1 MRGCCGVLA
10 LAGTL
15 VTCSSP
21 RGPPRSD
28 GAINLDSLR
37 VRGESLYY
45 RAAYDSAR
53 LLWARGLAQS
63 RTSADTAATAQFL
76 TWLGLLARKAGDYA
90 TARAV
95 GESALVLKHL
105 AGLRDQLFR
114 SYNALGL
121 VAWEEGRLSDAV
133 ALFDSAAGVA
143 RQSNGARELVTAT
156 GNLALVNVELGA
168 YADARA
174 GFQDALSGA
183 RTIGDTRLEANNLN
197 NLGALDIRIGDP
209 ADAIA
214 LLEEARRLLHAR
226 GDANEQNTLGQL
238 GTAYHALGD
247 YRRAIAALDS
257 GLAFSRR
264 TGVRAEEVTT
274 LEALARVYADAGDR
288 QRALALYAEADS
300 LNTTLGLEVERG
312 ADLRSVAEIHA
323 SLSDL
328 DLATRSA
335 REALAIHRHT
345 GARGEELGD
354 LLLLATLAER
364 AGQRGIADREL
375 GAARVLARRVASRAS
390 RADVALAA
398 ARLAEGRRRPRAVLA
413 VLDDA
418 RLDLVGTYGPGWQAD
433 LLAARAYLALG
444 QDRSAVDAARRA
456 VAAVEQ
462 GRSHIG
468 SGALRTA
475 WVSDKADAYT
485 VLVAALLR
493 LGLVDEAFEAS
504 DAARGRALV
513 EHLASVESG
522 EDSPD
527 TATALLH
534 EGEDRRGRIAAL
546 VARLDSVETDLH
558 AAPDSNLAVL
568 ARSLGHRLVQERAEY
583 AALLGRLAEHGDRG
597 RLLGVV
603 TARTAEVEGSIAED
617 EAVLELFV
625 APDRLHLFVLTAAG
639 VRHFESPVDRTRLT
653 VRVRLAREL
662 AGAARGSAA
671 AGSPL
676 AALYDLLIRPAQ
688 RAGALAGLRR
698 LVIVPHDLLSYV
710 PFAALRDDSSSQWLV
725 ERYALIVLP
734 TASALPVLRRGAAA
748 AGVRRTTV
756 LAPFP
761 DQLPASRTEAVA
773 LREVLPRPS
782 VRLAGGAS
790 EAWARQALAKGD
802 VLHVASHGTLDA
814 RNPLFSYVALAPGR
828 RSAPNDDGRLEAH
841 EILGLHIASPL
852 VFLSGCETGLGVSG
866 STAYTTGEDYTT
878 LAQAFL
884 YAGAGGV
891 VSTLWRVEDDGAAA
905 LAERFYRHS
914 ESMASP
920 EALAAAQRDL
930 LSQPRY
936 KEPFYWAGYVF
947 SGRGAAQNRAAL
959 SVRR

>member
-1 MRGCCGVLA
+1 
-10 LAGTL
+10 
-15 VTCSSP
+15 
-21 RGPPRSD
+21 
-28 GAINLDSLR
+28 

-53 LLWARGLAQS
+53 LLWERGLAQS
-63 RTSADTAATAQFL
+63 RASADTPATAQFL

-105 AGLRDQLFR
+105 AGLREQLFR

-133 ALFDSAAGVA
+133 ALFDSAAGIA
-143 RQSNGARELVTAT
+143 RQANGSRELVTAT
-156 GNLALVNVELGA
+156 GNLALVHVELGA
-168 YADARA
+168 YGDARA
-174 GFQDALSGA
+174 GFLDALSGA
-183 RTIGDTRLEANNLN
+183 RAIGDTRLEANNLN

-209 ADAIA
+209 ADAIP
-214 LLEEARRLLHAR
+214 LLDEARRLLRAR

-247 YRRAIAALDS
+247 YRQAIAALDS

-288 QRALALYAEADS
+288 RRALTLYAEADS
-300 LNTTLGLEVERG
+300 LNATLGLEVERG
-312 ADLRSVAEIHA
+312 ADLRAVAEIHA
-323 SLSDL
+323 SLGDL
-328 DLATRSA
+328 DLASRSA
-335 REALAIHRHT
+335 GEALAIHRRT

-364 AGQRGIADREL
+364 AGQRVMADRDL
-375 GAARVLARRVASRAS
+375 SAARDLARGFASRAS

-398 ARLAEGRRRPRAVLA
+398 ARLADGRGRPRAVLA

-418 RLDLVGTYGPGWQAD
+418 RPDLAGMYGSQWQAE
-433 LLAARAYLALG
+433 LLAARAHLALG

-462 GRSHIG
+462 GRGSIG

-475 WVSDKADAYT
+475 WTSDKQDAYA

-493 LGLVDEAFEAS
+493 LGRVDEAFEAS

-513 EHLASVESG
+513 EHLAFVGSG
-522 EDSPD
+522 AASPD

-558 AAPDSNLAVL
+558 VAPDSNLAIL
-568 ARSLGHRLVQERAEY
+568 ARSLGQQLVRERAEY

-597 RLLGVV
+597 RLLGVA
-603 TARTAEVEGSIAED
+603 TARTAEVEGSLATG
-617 EAVLELFV
+617 EAVLEFYV
-625 APDRLHLFVLTAAG
+625 APDRIHLFVVAPTG
-639 VRHFESPVDRTRLT
+639 VRHFESRVERTQLAA
-653 VRVRLAREL
+653 RVRLAREL

-676 AALYDLLIRPAQ
+676 AALYDLLIRPAR
-688 RAGALAGLRR
+688 RAGALDGTHR
-698 LVIVPHDLLSYV
+698 LVLVPHDMLSYL

-734 TASALPVLRRGAAA
+734 TASALPVLRRGGAA
-748 AGVRRTTV
+748 AGIRRTTV
-756 LAPFP
+756 LVPFP
-761 DQLPASRTEAVA
+761 DQLPASRAEAVA
-773 LREVLPRPS
+773 LRGVVPRS
-782 VRLAGGAS
+782 TLRLAGGAS
-790 EAWARQALAKGD
+790 EARARQALADGD
-802 VLHVASHGTLDA
+802 LLHVASHGALDA
-814 RNPLFSYVALAPGR
+814 RNPLFSYVALAAGR
-828 RSAPNDDGRLEAH
+828 RSAPSDDGRLEAH

-852 VFLSGCETGLGVSG
+852 VFLSGCETGLGVAG
-866 STAYTTGEDYTT
+866 STAFTTGEDYTT

-891 VSTLWRVEDDGAAA
+891 VSTLWRVEDDGAA
-905 LAERFYRHS
+905 LMAERFYRQLGS
-914 ESMASP
+914 LASP

-947 SGRGAAQNRAAL
+947 SGGGGAQNLASL
-959 SVRR
+959 SVRP